1 MYVNF
6 LAKNGKDININEIA
20 KLLSLSYDTV
30 NESIKFWEEQELL
43 IKKPN
48 GYLIANLHEIQLN
61 KLYSPKVT
69 SSPEDI
75 EKSLKNKAR
84 ASVIESINNQFFSG
98 VMSPN
103 WSTDIDLW
111 FNKYGFDEQVML
123 ALFCHC
129 ADRNALNR
137 NYVQAVAEGWS
148 KSKIKT
154 YDDLDEYFS
163 RMEKINILK
172 KEIANKLRIMRPL
185 NAFEEEYITKW
196 TEEYGYGMDIIEIAL
211 KRSTLKSNAGFKY
224 YDELISDWNTK
235 GLRNPE
241 EVETYLESLSE
252 KKVRAKQVQKLAQ
265 QFEFTQSTFDS
276 FENLYD
282 N

>member
-1 MYVNF
+1 LYVNF

-84 ASVIESINNQFFSG
+84 ASVIESINNKFFSG

-111 FNKYGFDEQVML
+111 FNKYGFDDKYGFH
-123 ALFCHC
+123 A
-129 ADRNALNR
+129 
-137 NYVQAVAEGWS
+137 
-148 KSKIKT
+148 
-154 YDDLDEYFS
+154 
-163 RMEKINILK
+163 
-172 KEIANKLRIMRPL
+172 
-185 NAFEEEYITKW
+185 IT
-196 TEEYGYGMDIIEIAL
+196 
-211 KRSTLKSNAGFKY
+211 NAGYEHRERFNHY
-224 YDELISDWNTK
+224 PPMSSHCSYCLF
-235 GLRNPE
+235 LRNNRFILPRNHIIPA
-241 EVETYLESLSE
+241 S
-252 KKVRAKQVQKLAQ
+252 VQNDCCQ
-265 QFEFTQSTFDS
+265 
-276 FENLYD
+276 
-282 N
+282 